1 MNFFFMNNDPELIKK
16 KYEYDINSEDP
27 REINDNLYAIYKIT
41 LIKYDLNNIFD
52 KIEKIIQ
59 KEKEKK
65 PIQMKYNEKQL
76 KKLREEYNK
85 IDEGARDD
93 QWFYGDVLYEIKCNC
108 KENYYKIDTKDKYIQ
123 ISKDI
128 IKERAQ
134 TYIKNEKLL
143 ILINDKVYQLYNSL
157 NN

>member
-27 REINDNLYAIYKIT
+27 MKINDNLYAIYKFT
-41 LIKYDLNNIFD
+41 LIKYDLNDIFD

-93 QWFYGDVLYEIKCNC
+93 HWFYGDVLYEIKCNC

>member
-1 MNFFFMNNDPELIKK
+1 
-16 KYEYDINSEDP
+16 
-27 REINDNLYAIYKIT
+27 
-41 LIKYDLNNIFD
+41 
-52 KIEKIIQ
+52 
-59 KEKEKK
+59 
-65 PIQMKYNEKQL
+65 MKYNEKQL

-93 QWFYGDVLYEIKCNC
+93 HWFYGDVLYEIKCNC

-157 NN
+157 NTFMYITHKPLNTHLILH